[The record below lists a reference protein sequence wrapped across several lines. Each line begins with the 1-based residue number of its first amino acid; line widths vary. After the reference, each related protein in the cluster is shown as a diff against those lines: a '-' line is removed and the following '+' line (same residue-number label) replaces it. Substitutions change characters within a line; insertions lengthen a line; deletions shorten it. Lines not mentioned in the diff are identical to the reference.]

1 MNVHD
6 RLLADYFRWVDH
18 VGLQQAIELP
28 GERFTLASVHR
39 ANGKRKKKGWFTSNG
54 AASAKNGGGGVAT
67 PRIERERE
75 RDLAEKKKGGKRVA
89 ATLERSDSAVS
100 ARLEE
105 TDGAMS
111 DDALENA
118 NLSARLH
125 RALLFLLIWGEAAN
139 VRHAP
144 ECICFLF
151 YCAANAVLL
160 PRPNAGQW
168 KGGILLAFV
177 PTEASMAGGAS
188 GARLPLG
195 RNDFLTAIIRPLYHF
210 LALHVR
216 DLAGAGPLG
225 MQVQVRQAAATTAS
239 SSAAATATSPPPPP
253 PPRTPPPPPPP
264 FRHAGA
270 DLRACDVRR
279 L

>member
-1 MNVHD
+1 M
-6 RLLADYFRWVDH
+6 
-18 VGLQQAIELP
+18 
-28 GERFTLASVHR
+28 
-39 ANGKRKKKGWFTSNG
+39 
-54 AASAKNGGGGVAT
+54 AT

-75 RDLAEKKKGGKRVA
+75 RDLAEKKKGKRVA

-225 MQVQVRQAAATTAS
+225 MQVQVTGCHCHHRRRHHHHHHHHRHLH
-239 SSAAATATSPPPPP
+239 SPPPPP
-253 PPRTPPPPPPP
+253 SPPSCRC
-264 FRHAGA
+264 RS
-270 DLRACDVRR
+270 RSV
-279 L
+279 

>member
-1 MNVHD
+1 
-6 RLLADYFRWVDH
+6 
-18 VGLQQAIELP
+18 
-28 GERFTLASVHR
+28 
-39 ANGKRKKKGWFTSNG
+39 
-54 AASAKNGGGGVAT
+54 
-67 PRIERERE
+67 
-75 RDLAEKKKGGKRVA
+75 
-89 ATLERSDSAVS
+89 
-100 ARLEE
+100 
-105 TDGAMS
+105 MS

-139 VRHAP
+139 VRWDSSRTGRLAHSPTRRIALLLPLQVRHAP

-225 MQVQVRQAAATTAS
+225 MQVQVRQAATTTAS

>member
-1 MNVHD
+1 
-6 RLLADYFRWVDH
+6 
-18 VGLQQAIELP
+18 
-28 GERFTLASVHR
+28 
-39 ANGKRKKKGWFTSNG
+39 
-54 AASAKNGGGGVAT
+54 
-67 PRIERERE
+67 
-75 RDLAEKKKGGKRVA
+75 
-89 ATLERSDSAVS
+89 
-100 ARLEE
+100 
-105 TDGAMS
+105 MS

-139 VRHAP
+139 VRWDTSRTGRLTHSPTPLIALLLPLQVRHAP

-151 YCAANAVLL
+151 YCAANAVLLL

-225 MQVQVRQAAATTAS
+225 MQVQVRHMGRHW
-239 SSAAATATSPPPPP
+239 SPPPPP
-253 PPRTPPPPPPP
+253 PPATAITTSTLHHLTLLHHHSLLSCRC
-264 FRHAGA
+264 RS
-270 DLRACDVRR
+270 RSV
-279 L
+279 